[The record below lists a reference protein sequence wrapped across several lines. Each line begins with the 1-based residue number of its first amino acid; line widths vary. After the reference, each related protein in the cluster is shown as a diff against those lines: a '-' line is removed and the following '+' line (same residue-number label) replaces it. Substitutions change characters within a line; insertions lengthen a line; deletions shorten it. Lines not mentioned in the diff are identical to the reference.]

1 MFFGYLLDG
10 ILYLR
15 NALLVGIGLYALF
28 FVVLYATKKRQK
40 VTWQCLPELLFTVY
54 GVAALR
60 ITGIWGMS
68 FHLDGWKNFNLIPFV
83 DGSLM
88 MVFLNLLLFVPLGL
102 LLPIVFRSYRENG
115 KKVLLTGFLLSLAI
129 ELLQLFGGRFA
140 EIDDL
145 IINTA
150 GTMVGYGLYACVTGW
165 KKNRKTSLVI
175 AGVLC
180 VALALGFTGLS
191 FVCDDAP
198 VPAMGLDA
206 VETQLA
212 EVNLYAHG
220 EQKAIDTDTEVFFLL
235 DSQLQSCG
243 GHVLEAQPADPE
255 PLPNNSDT
263 YVEMQFSAPVT
274 VTFSEEEGFT
284 LSDIDRLLYNATQNI
299 LYYGS
304 GDYQYRI
311 DYAVFDQTLQDHSA
325 EILEQYQDLAAA
337 IEAAF
342 R

>member
-1 MFFGYLLDG
+1 MLFGYLLDG
-10 ILYLR
+10 IIYLK

-28 FVVLYATKKRQK
+28 FVVMYAMKKRQK
-40 VTWQCLPELLFTVY
+40 VTWQCLPELLFTIY
-54 GVAALR
+54 SVAALR

-68 FHLDGWKNFNLIPFV
+68 FHLDSWKNFNLIPFV
-83 DGSLM
+83 GSSLM

-129 ELLQLFGGRFA
+129 ELLQLFGGRFS

-165 KKNRKTSLVI
+165 KKNRKKSLIV
-175 AGVLC
+175 AAVLC

-198 VPAMGLDA
+198 VSVMGLDT
-206 VETQLA
+206 VETQIT

-220 EQKAIDTDTEVFFLL
+220 EQKTIDTDTETFFLL
-235 DSQLQSCG
+235 NSQLQSCG
-243 GHVLEAQPADPE
+243 GHVLEVQPADSE
-255 PLPNNSDT
+255 NLPNDSDT
-263 YVEMQFSAPVT
+263 YVELRFSAPVT
-274 VTFSEEEGFT
+274 VTFSEEENFV
-284 LSDIDRLLYNATQNI
+284 LSDVDCLLYNATQNI

-325 EILEQYQDLAAA
+325 EILEQYQAFATT
-337 IEAAF
+337 IEAEF
-342 R
+342 Q